1 MSHTTSIE
9 TAGLRFEPRSWPLF
23 ILRRIGRRISLARTR
38 RQLRAL
44 DDRMLDDIGIARS
57 DINGN
62 FWEK

>member
-9 TAGLRFEPRSWPLF
+9 TSSPRSEPLSWPLVVS
-23 ILRRIGRRISLARTR
+23 RRIGRRVSLARTR

-44 DDRMLDDIGIARS
+44 DDRMLADIGIARS